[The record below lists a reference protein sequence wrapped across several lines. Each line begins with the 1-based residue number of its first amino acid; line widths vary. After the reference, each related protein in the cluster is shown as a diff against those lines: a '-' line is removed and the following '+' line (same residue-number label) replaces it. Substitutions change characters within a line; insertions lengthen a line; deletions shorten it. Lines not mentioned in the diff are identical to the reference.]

1 MSESEQFDIESALA
15 ADEVDVLDTSAAGP
29 AAVRGGAL
37 RVISYGAGSLVS
49 AGAAALLF
57 RQLGLHEVGRY
68 VTAVSIVA
76 IVGGF
81 TDLGLNAVGLRD
93 GATLDGRGRSEL
105 FANLLGLRLVL
116 TTVGLGIALLIVA
129 VGYPA
134 IMVAAVGLAGVG
146 LVAQTAGDNLGLMLQ
161 VRMRVGTIAGLE
173 LLRQVLTAAGMLV
186 LFLVGAGLLAFVAV
200 SIPVGLVVLA
210 IVSRLVRHERRLRP
224 SFSWSRWRPM
234 LARVGIYAAA
244 TTAAI
249 LYFRVAIVMV
259 SQLADRH
266 QEGLFGAS
274 YRVIDFL
281 TLVPGILAGT
291 ALPIFARSAG
301 DDHERFSYALGR
313 VFQVALIAGAG
324 TALVIS
330 VGAPFIMEVLGG
342 AQFSGAAGVLS
353 IQAIGLGATFVG
365 IVWANGMLSLSLFRQ
380 ILIINLI
387 ALTGIIVL
395 LSILV
400 PADGAHG
407 AAIGTA
413 TGEFFGALACGVVVV
428 RRHPA
433 LLASFRTVPLVAL
446 ALAAAVAT
454 LAIPGLGS
462 LAQAV
467 ISGAVYLLALALLR
481 AYPAELD
488 ALVPAR
494 LRALRG

>member
-1 MSESEQFDIESALA
+1 MEAALA

-37 RVISYGAGSLVS
+37 RVLSYGAGSLVS

-57 RQLGLHEVGRY
+57 RRLGLHEVGRY

-93 GATLDGRGRSEL
+93 GATLGGQGRAQL
-105 FANLLGLRLVL
+105 FANLLGLRLTL
-116 TTVGLGIALLIVA
+116 TTLGLGIALLIVA

-134 IMVAAVGLAGVG
+134 IMVAAVALAGAG
-146 LVAQTAGDNLGLMLQ
+146 LLAQTAGDNLGLMLQ

-173 LLRQVLTAAGMLV
+173 LLRQVLTAAGMLA
-186 LFLVGAGLLAFVAV
+186 LFLLGAGLLAFVAV
-200 SIPVGLVVLA
+200 SIPVGLVVLV
-210 IVSRLVRHERRLRP
+210 IVGRLVRHERRLAP
-224 SFSWSRWRPM
+224 TFSWSRWRPLLM
-234 LARVGIYAAA
+234 RVGIYAAA

-291 ALPIFARSAG
+291 ALPIFARSAS

-313 VFQVALIAGAG
+313 VFQVSLIVGAG
-324 TALVIS
+324 TALVIAI
-330 VGAPFIMEVLGG
+330 GAPFVMEVLGG
-342 AQFSGAAGVLS
+342 AQFHGAAGVLS

-365 IVWANGMLSLSLFRQ
+365 IAWANGALSLALFKQ
-380 ILIINLI
+380 ILVVNVA
-387 ALTGIIVL
+387 ALAGIVVL
-395 LSILV
+395 LAILV

-407 AAIGTA
+407 AAIATA
-413 TGEFFGALACGVVVV
+413 AGEFFGALAYGFIVV

-433 LLASFRTVPLVAL
+433 LLSSFRTLPLVAV
-446 ALAAAVAT
+446 ALGAAVAT

-462 LAQAV
+462 LPRALIA
-467 ISGAVYLLALALLR
+467 GAVYLAALALLR

-488 ALVPAR
+488 VLVPAR